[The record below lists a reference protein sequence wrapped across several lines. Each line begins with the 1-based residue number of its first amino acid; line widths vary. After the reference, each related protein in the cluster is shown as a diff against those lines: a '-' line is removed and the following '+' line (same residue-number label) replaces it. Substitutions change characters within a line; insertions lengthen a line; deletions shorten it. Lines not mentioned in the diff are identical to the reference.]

1 MKIKTLEEQLADPYY
16 DDADQFIDDES
27 PEWTD
32 EDFKAAIEFSKN
44 YPPEIK
50 ELIEW
55 SRERKRGRPPM
66 EEKKVSV
73 TIRYSSKVI
82 DAFKATGK
90 GWQSRMNQVLED
102 YVAKSM

>member
-32 EDFKAAIEFSKN
+32 E
-44 YPPEIK
+44 
-50 ELIEW
+50 
-55 SRERKRGRPPM
+55 

>member
-32 EDFKAAIEFSKN
+32 EDFKRALKFEEM
-44 YPPEIK
+44 PL
-50 ELIEW
+50 ELQQLVLW
-55 SRERKRGRPPM
+55 SRERKRGRPPV

-82 DAFKATGK
+82 EAFKATGK